1 MTKST
6 EQAKGLEPV
15 QADCLQALRLLACG
29 RGWLVFLLT
38 VAVLFEIAMF
48 AAGYWGGVLP
58 APTDQETGLT
68 GSEPGRSVAVGLP
81 RTTVSPR
88 AAASEWPDT
97 QPMHASVPWLGSPTT
112 WYVVMQV
119 GLPVAGFVGLVS
131 AILLVVVAWAGM
143 QMMVLGRL
151 GAIATITGSFFWAL
165 VALVALLPWSG
176 IVGSA
181 TGRAIPWAF
190 YRLDEIAQAGAAF
203 AAEGG
208 ISPKALVRFIVW
220 PVVALLIVWVSG
232 VRFGKAY
239 WQAAGIAEL
248 EAKARAQQSREI

>member
-1 MTKST
+1 MAASK
-6 EQAKGLEPV
+6 EQAKGLEPI

-38 VAVLFEIAMF
+38 VALLFEVAMF
-48 AAGYWGGVLP
+48 AAEYWGGVLP
-58 APTDQETGLT
+58 SRPGAQSAEAFLAPGTQGAEAAATQPAGGALSWLGPSRAWRT
-68 GSEPGRSVAVGLP
+68 VMEIGLP
-81 RTTVSPR
+81 I
-88 AAASEWPDT
+88 
-97 QPMHASVPWLGSPTT
+97 
-112 WYVVMQV
+112 
-119 GLPVAGFVGLVS
+119 AGFVGLVS

-165 VALVALLPWSG
+165 VAVILLFPWSG
-176 IVGSA
+176 IVGA
-181 TGRAIPWAF
+181 AAGRVIPWAF
-190 YRLDEIAQAGAAF
+190 YNVHEIAQAGRSF

-208 ISPKALVRFIVW
+208 ISPRILVRFVVW
-220 PVVALLIVWVSG
+220 PIVALLAVWLSG
-232 VRFGKAY
+232 MRFGKAY